1 MPLAMTEP
9 GTMRA
14 AFFPRAQVIEVRE
27 VPVPEPGPDEVR
39 LRVRFCG
46 ICGSDV
52 SLYKTG
58 ALAGPDMVLG
68 HEVVA
73 EVDLDPSG
81 GWAPGARVVP
91 FPARGCGRCLWCLEG
106 QWRYCE
112 HQPAVAG
119 GGFAEMTVYPER
131 NLISVPD
138 AVDDRPAAAA
148 EPLGV
153 GIRAALLAAV
163 GDGDLVYVSGLGSI
177 GLFTV
182 AALAAAG
189 CRVAGADPSEER
201 RSRASALGC
210 EAVFDNTTED
220 PVGATLAL
228 DPHGPRAAFECAGV
242 PASLEQVIET
252 CGFGGTVGIVGIPIA
267 PVLLLR
273 MTLKEQRA
281 FSIAGPTVESVR
293 RALALLGERPDI
305 AKVITGTVH
314 LERLGDT
321 MAALAEGRGGVK
333 VLVDPRSRPR

>member
-1 MPLAMTEP
+1 MRLAMTDP
-9 GTMRA
+9 ARMRA
-14 AFFPRAQVIEVRE
+14 AFFPRAQAIEVRE

-46 ICGSDV
+46 VCGSDV

-58 ALAGPDMVLG
+58 ALAGPEVVLG
-68 HEVVA
+68 HEVAA

-81 GWAPGARVVP
+81 TWAPGARVVP

-106 QWRYCE
+106 EWRYCE
-112 HQPAVAG
+112 RPPPVAG
-119 GGFAEMTVYPER
+119 GGFAELTLYPER
-131 NLISVPD
+131 NLIAIPD
-138 AVDDRPAAAA
+138 AVDDRAAAAA

-153 GIRAALLAAV
+153 GIRAALLAGV

-182 AALAAAG
+182 AALVAAG
-189 CRVAGADPSEER
+189 CRAAGADPREER
-201 RSRASALGC
+201 RSLAAGLGC
-210 EAVFDNTTED
+210 TAVFDNTTED
-220 PVGATLAL
+220 PVAATLAL

-252 CGFGGTVGIVGIPIA
+252 CGFGGTVGIVGIPVA

-281 FSIAGPTVESVR
+281 FSIAGPTVASMR
-293 RALALLGERPDI
+293 RALELLRERPDI
-305 AKVITGTVH
+305 ARVVTGVVT
-314 LERLGDT
+314 LDALGDT

-333 VLVDPRSRPR
+333 VLVDPRS